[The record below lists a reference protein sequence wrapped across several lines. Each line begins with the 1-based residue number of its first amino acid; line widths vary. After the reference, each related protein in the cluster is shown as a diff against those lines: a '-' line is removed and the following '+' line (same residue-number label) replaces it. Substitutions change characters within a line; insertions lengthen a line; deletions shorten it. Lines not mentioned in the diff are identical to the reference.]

1 MRKNIIDKFEFDWD
15 GLQTELEDLSLSN
28 FRGKNNQG
36 FVKVTLPDFVGSYG
50 LKENKIYSAKS
61 RCGKDIRVILF
72 TLNRAHTGIKNFI
85 LQVS

>member
-1 MRKNIIDKFEFDWD
+1 MRKNIIDKLEFDWE

-50 LKENKIYSAKS
+50 
-61 RCGKDIRVILF
+61 
-72 TLNRAHTGIKNFI
+72 
-85 LQVS
+85 